1 MQRRG
6 DDGGLRLPPWAL
18 HLVLDLLE
26 ATHDPLSSDE
36 WLPVWRAAGALCSLS
51 RTYRALL
58 EELVIRDM
66 RILDTGLYGTDPR
79 VVDVSESQDYMTGLR
94 RLASNRLRFVRIEHA
109 NLTGSL
115 EPLSRAFKLRHL
127 SLVGCDLLAS
137 SLEPLAALTNLHHL
151 NLSGCIRIRGDL
163 KPLSKLVDLRLLHL
177 AWCDLRGDIWPLA
190 ALRHLRYLD
199 LDWCSHLRGS
209 LANVFGGSQDADDDQ
224 ARAAQYPAENSRPPL
239 VYVSVYRASKLSGT
253 LKLRAL
259 FPCAQIYDG
268 T

>member
-1 MQRRG
+1 MAKMATFT
-6 DDGGLRLPPWAL
+6 LPPWAL
-18 HLVLDLLE
+18 HHVLDLLE
-26 ATHDPLSSDE
+26 AKHDSSSNDE
-36 WLPVWRAAGALCSLS
+36 WLPAWRAARTLCSLS
-51 RTYRALL
+51 RGYRAAL

-66 RILDTGLYGTDPR
+66 RALDTGLYGTDPR
-79 VVDVSESQDYMTGLR
+79 IVDVSEAQDYRAGLR

-137 SLEPLAALTNLHHL
+137 SLEPLAALNNLRHL
-151 NLSGCIRIRGDL
+151 NLSGCIRIKGDL

-209 LANVFGGSQDADDDQ
+209 LANVFGGSLDANDDDGS
-224 ARAAQYPAENSRPPL
+224 AAQFQTEHVRPPL
-239 VYVSVYRASKLSGT
+239 VYVSVYRASRISGA